1 MQTYSFLLKSFKI
14 IMSKFGDR
22 LGNDIFPAARF
33 FTDDLVISSTCK
45 DQLSAL
51 VSSFCDGLDMKFSAS
66 KNFMMT
72 TAQMLMAWM
81 VDGATIKEILVAEYL
96 RVQNEVGWCI
106 RVPSAT
112 SPVFIWIAEGLFLMI
127 NRIMMNHANY
137 FWAVVMKLWI
147 PMILDGMTINRPRKS
162 WSEICTSTNF

>member
-1 MQTYSFLLKSFKI
+1 MQTCSFLLKSFKI

-96 RVQNEVGWCI
+96 RIQNEVGWCI

-112 SPVFIWIAEGLFLMI
+112 SPVFMR
-127 NRIMMNHANY
+127 NRIMINQATY
-137 FWAVVMKLWI
+137 IWAVVMKLWI